1 MKPMIV
7 SNWRVLSSKRFS
19 KQASQKSI
27 VTFGYSEKSLCFSP
41 DRFLKE
47 GFVLRMMRVAW
58 LSGRVLGDDLCGT
71 TQFSLSNGM
80 VEMGLD
86 VILYSPG
93 RMTTANFKHIRIDRG
108 SVKGLHSW
116 RIVRAL
122 HNHIESIN
130 SADHVLVDWRLHA
143 ITPLLTGNWT
153 LVDRGPPADQGVLS
167 LFQHQQWKRGWKK
180 ARQGTAV
187 STAHANY
194 IHHETGMD
202 IENISVIP
210 AGVDVA
216 RFTPGIKK
224 GVLKMAYQG
233 QIDAHRGVLM
243 LPKILIHLQE
253 KGIEV
258 SLHFHGDGDAAE
270 KIRNME
276 ISGLEITSPVDSDEL
291 AMLQSEYDVGFLPM
305 PDRNIWRLASPLK
318 RSEYL
323 ASGMVVCGIDHTGHH
338 LPKSEQWLQL
348 FQEEQFV
355 EKCVEWLAEIKRCE
369 LLLLQQAARRYAE
382 RHLSWNN
389 SVQILVDRIS
399 Q

>member
-1 MKPMIV
+1 MGHCLFSHDFGVGLVLLCIFLRRRAKKPFGEVTAPDETDDRIKLEGFKFEK
-7 SNWRVLSSKRFS
+7 VLKTGIPKINSYVWIFR
-19 KQASQKSI
+19 KSRYVFLRI
-27 VTFGYSEKSLCFSP
+27 DS
-41 DRFLKE
+41 LKE

-80 VEMGLD
+80 VEMGWD

-270 KIRNME
+270 KNKE
-276 ISGLEITSPVDSDEL
+276 HGNFWFGNYFTS
-291 AMLQSEYDVGFLPM
+291 
-305 PDRNIWRLASPLK
+305 
-318 RSEYL
+318 
-323 ASGMVVCGIDHTGHH
+323 
-338 LPKSEQWLQL
+338 
-348 FQEEQFV
+348 
-355 EKCVEWLAEIKRCE
+355 
-369 LLLLQQAARRYAE
+369 
-382 RHLSWNN
+382 
-389 SVQILVDRIS
+389 
-399 Q
+399 